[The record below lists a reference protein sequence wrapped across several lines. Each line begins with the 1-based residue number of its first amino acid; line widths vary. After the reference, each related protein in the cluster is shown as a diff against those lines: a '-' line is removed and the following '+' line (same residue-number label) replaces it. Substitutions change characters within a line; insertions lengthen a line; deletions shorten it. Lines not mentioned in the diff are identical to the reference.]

1 VPALSLRRTALLQTD
16 NDRRVEPIRR
26 PRISQPRLIA
36 LLAVATVCLVA
47 GIAPAPALAKVTVS
61 RGVVVVQAGD
71 GGVRVTRSPFRLA
84 FVNPSGRAVLGEV
97 ANSGQRPRQQG
108 SIADPIAPGFDNP
121 AAKPVYAPLSF
132 LVGSQTLTQYA
143 GGIWGGNTMSGSLSG
158 TWYSARN
165 VLQVTRVGGGVRLL
179 VATNDPSGRRMTVT
193 LRPTAREAIRVSV
206 RFDHPAGV
214 AMLGDSFRSTRSEG
228 FFGFGGR
235 HDALNQHGRLLS
247 SFVEEENVNGLT
259 GFEQGGGGRS
269 MYPNGPSAAYYP
281 QAEFFSS
288 HGYGFLLANPELA
301 RFRMDSD
308 RARAWNVEVSSPSLD
323 YIVAPRPAAAAI
335 GTLTRLS
342 GRQPSPPTWALGPM
356 LDRLVKNFGETEQDY
371 ESNVAADLVKLRR
384 DHVPLT
390 AYRIEGWGF
399 PAADNDGF
407 ALHSFISAALQRLVI
422 RTLHA
427 RHIHALVYLRPW
439 ITPGSRPVK
448 QGLVVRRA
456 DGSPYYTT
464 GTAGQQ
470 IALLDF
476 TNPAAVRFWQREVAK
491 AFDLGADGFMQDF
504 GEEVLFDMHFADVQT
519 GKTMHNRYL
528 VLYAKATRDE
538 ITRYERAHPGRQLW
552 FFDRAGYSGLP
563 GTAAYDGADFPG
575 DETNDWT
582 RSSGLASL
590 TTDMLSRAVTGAY
603 GYGTDIGGY
612 YDLTNP
618 PTSKELFLR
627 WAEWAA
633 LSPVFRLHGSG
644 KAGTHTPWSY
654 DAQTLRV
661 YKQLSELHL
670 RAVPLIRSLWRQADR
685 TGIPPTRPL
694 WLVYPGDRTAWRQDQ
709 EWLLGSDVLVAPV
722 VKQGATS
729 RQVYF
734 PQGCWQSADTG
745 RVYRGPRSATV
756 GASLTQLRYFF
767 RCNTNPLGSRPG

>member
-1 VPALSLRRTALLQTD
+1 MLPLV
-16 NDRRVEPIRR
+16 
-26 PRISQPRLIA
+26 
-36 LLAVATVCLVA
+36 LAVATACLIGATVPA
-47 GIAPAPALAKVTVS
+47 AAPAKVAIS
-61 RGVVVVQAGD
+61 RRLVVVQAG
-71 GGVRVTRSPFRLA
+71 GGAVRVMRSPFRLE
-84 FVNPSGRAVLGEV
+84 FVNGAGRAVLGEV
-97 ANSGQRPRQQG
+97 ANSRQQPRHDG
-108 SIADPIAPGFDNP
+108 PVADPIAPGFDNP
-121 AAKPVYAPLSF
+121 AAKPLYAPLSF
-132 LVGSQTLTQYA
+132 LVGTQTLTQYA
-143 GGIWGGNTMSGSLSG
+143 GGIWGGNLMSGTLAG
-158 TWYSARN
+158 TWYSSRN
-165 VLQVTRVGGGVRLL
+165 VLRITRLAGGVRLL
-179 VATNDPSGRRMTVT
+179 VSTDDPSGRRLTVA
-193 LRPTAREAIRVSV
+193 LRPTAGQAIRVSV
-206 RFDHPAGV
+206 RIDRPSGV
-214 AMLGDSFRSTRSEG
+214 AMLGDSFTSSRSEG

-247 SFVEEENVNGLT
+247 SFVDEENVNGRT

-269 MYPNGPSAAYYP
+269 MFPNGPSAAYYP

-288 HGYGFLLANPELA
+288 RGYGFLLANPELA
-301 RFRMDSD
+301 RFRVDSD
-308 RARAWNVEVSSPSLD
+308 RASAWNVEVSSPSLD
-323 YIVAPRPAAAAI
+323 FIVAAQPAAKAI

-342 GRQPSPPTWALGPM
+342 GRQPMPPAWALGPM
-356 LDRLVKNFGETEQDY
+356 LDRLVKNFGETERDY
-371 ESNVAADLVKLRR
+371 ESNVAADLINMRHDR
-384 DHVPLT
+384 VPLT

-399 PAADNDGF
+399 PAAGNDGF
-407 ALHSFISAALQRLVI
+407 ALHSFISAAMQRRVI

-427 RHIHALVYLRPW
+427 RHIRALVYLRPW

-470 IALLDF
+470 IGLLDF
-476 TNPAAVRFWQREVAK
+476 TNPAAVRFWRREVAE

-504 GEEVLFDMHFADVQT
+504 GEEVLFDMHFADGQT
-519 GKTMHNRYL
+519 GKSMHNRYQ

-538 ITRYERAHPGRQLW
+538 ITRYEHAHPGRQLW

-563 GTAAYDGADFPG
+563 GTAAYDGGNFPG

-618 PTSKELFLR
+618 PTSKDLFLR

-661 YKQLSELHL
+661 YKRLSELHL
-670 RAVPLIRSLWRQADR
+670 RAAPLIRSLWRQADR

-694 WLVYPGDRTAWRQDQ
+694 WLADPGDRTASRQDQ
-709 EWLLGSDVLVAPV
+709 EWLLGPDVLVAPV
-722 VKQGATS
+722 VEQDASS
-729 RQVYF
+729 RRVYF
-734 PQGCWQSADTG
+734 PHGCWRSANTG
-745 RVYRGPRSATV
+745 RIYRGPRSATV
-756 GASLTQLRYFF
+756 GASLTQLPYFT
-767 RCNTNPLGSRPG
+767 RCNTRPLGS

>member
-1 VPALSLRRTALLQTD
+1 M
-16 NDRRVEPIRR
+16 EPIRN
-26 PRISQPRLIA
+26 PRRSRSKLI
-36 LLAVATVCLVA
+36 LLFSVATASLVG
-47 GIAPAPALAKVTVS
+47 GIVPARAPAKVIVS
-61 RGVVVVQAGD
+61 SRVVAVQAGNA
-71 GGVRVTRSPFRLA
+71 GARVTRSPFRLE
-84 FVNPSGRAVLGEV
+84 FVGTGGHAVLGEV
-97 ANSGQRPRQQG
+97 PGTRRKPQLQG
-108 SIADPIAPGFDNP
+108 PIADPISPGFDNP
-121 AAKPVYAPLSF
+121 AAKPLYAPLSF
-132 LVGSQTLTQYA
+132 LAGTQSLTQYE
-143 GGIWGGNTMSGSLSG
+143 GGIWGGNLMSGSVSG

-165 VLQVTRVGGGVRLL
+165 VLRVTRLGGGVRLL
-179 VATNDPSGRRMTVT
+179 VGTDDPSGRRLTVT
-193 LRPTAREAIRVSV
+193 MRPAGRQAIRVSV
-206 RFDHPAGV
+206 RLDRPSGV
-214 AMLGDSFRSTRSEG
+214 AMLSDSFASSRGEG

-235 HDALNQHGRLLS
+235 HDTLDQHGRLLS
-247 SFVEEENVNGLT
+247 SFVDEENVNGLT

-301 RFRMDSD
+301 RFRMDFD
-308 RARAWNVEVSSPSLD
+308 RASAWNVDVSSPRLD
-323 YIVAPRPAAAAI
+323 YIVAPQRAARAI

-342 GRQPSPPTWALGPM
+342 GRQPVPPTWALGPM

-371 ESNVAADLVKLRR
+371 ESNVAADLVNMRR
-384 DHVPLT
+384 DQVPLT

-399 PAADNDGF
+399 PTADNDGF
-407 ALHSFISAALQRLVI
+407 ALHSFISAAMQQRVI
-422 RTLHA
+422 KTLHS

-439 ITPGSRPVK
+439 ITPGSRPVNE
-448 QGLVVRRA
+448 GLVVRRA

-476 TNPAAVRFWQREVAK
+476 TNPAAVWFWQREVAK

-504 GEEVLFDMHFADVQT
+504 GEEVLFDMHFADGQT
-519 GKTMHNRYL
+519 GKTMHNRYQ

-563 GTAAYDGADFPG
+563 GTAAYDGGNFPG

-661 YKQLSELHL
+661 YKQLSKLHL

-694 WLVYPGDRTAWRQDQ
+694 WLTYPGDRAAWSQDQ
-709 EWLLGSDVLVAPV
+709 EWLLGPDVLVAPV
-722 VKQGATS
+722 VNQGTTS
-729 RQVYF
+729 RRVYF
-734 PQGCWQSADTG
+734 PKGCWKAANTG
-745 RVYRGPRSATV
+745 RVYRGARAATV
-756 GASLTQLRYFF
+756 GASLTQLPYFT
-767 RCNTNPLGSRPG
+767 RCHTRPFEPR